1 MPTCF
6 DKISTNGEFLIQTA
20 IILAAGMGT
29 RLRDK
34 APSKPL
40 CPVAG
45 RPLIDHALERL
56 AQAGLTRAIVVT
68 GYEAERIEAHLAARP
83 QPLSV
88 ATVRTRDWREPNGV
102 SALAAAPLVADAPA
116 LLLMCDH
123 LVEPALYRRMAASDP
138 GTGLNLGID
147 RRLGHEW
154 VDPLD
159 VTFVAT
165 EGDRIVAIGKE
176 MTPHD
181 CYDTGV
187 FAVGSGFFAALAALP
202 SPSIT
207 EAVRALAADGAARVV
222 DCSDL
227 KWLDVDDAKALAWA
241 EEWLASA

>member
-1 MPTCF
+1 MLT
-6 DKISTNGEFLIQTA
+6 TA

-29 RLRDK
+29 RLRDR
-34 APSKPL
+34 AASKPL

-45 RPLIDHALERL
+45 KPLIDHALERL
-56 AQAGLTRAIVVT
+56 AAAGLTRAIVVT
-68 GYEAERIEAHLAARP
+68 GYEADRIEAHLAKGNRHP
-83 QPLSV
+83 QPLTV
-88 ATVRTRDWREPNGV
+88 ETVRTRDWREPNGV
-102 SALAAAPLVADAPA
+102 SALAAAPLINSPA

-123 LVEPALYRRMAASDP
+123 LVEPALYRRMAESHP
-138 GTGLNLGID
+138 GTGLTLGID

-159 VTFVAT
+159 VTCVAT

-176 MTPHD
+176 MQPHD

-202 SPSIT
+202 SPSISN
-207 EAVRALAADGAARVV
+207 AVTALAVEGQARVV

-227 KWLDVDDAKALAWA
+227 AWLDVDDAKALAWA
-241 EEWLASA
+241 EEWLAQS